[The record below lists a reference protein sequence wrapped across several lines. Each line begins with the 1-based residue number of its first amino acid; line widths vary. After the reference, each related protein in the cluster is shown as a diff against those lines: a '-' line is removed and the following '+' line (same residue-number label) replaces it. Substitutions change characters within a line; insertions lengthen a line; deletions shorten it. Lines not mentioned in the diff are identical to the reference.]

1 VFGFYAH
8 SASPPVIFALDGTVL
23 DTVVTARAAAGDRY
37 ASLAVTVSN
46 LATASPFQ
54 HIITC
59 TLADNDHMY
68 GRSLTLVSNIETT
81 IATAGRTS
89 FGIDPAAPGQWKNG
103 AVLVGSASFSLSGAN
118 YLQENQSQGDQLA
131 FYPVLQPGSYTMVA
145 LKTVINPNNSVNPN
159 KSNYPNHPNNSNG
172 PNNPNHPNPIA
183 PITLTTHKVP
193 MTRTI
198 LNTRTTVKGPKYPN
212 HLDHPNHPNDPKKH

>member
-37 ASLAVTVSN
+37 TSLAVTVSN

-68 GRSLTLVSNIETT
+68 GRSLTLIWNE
-81 IATAGRTS
+81 
-89 FGIDPAAPGQWKNG
+89 
-103 AVLVGSASFSLSGAN
+103 
-118 YLQENQSQGDQLA
+118 
-131 FYPVLQPGSYTMVA
+131 
-145 LKTVINPNNSVNPN
+145 
-159 KSNYPNHPNNSNG
+159 
-172 PNNPNHPNPIA
+172 
-183 PITLTTHKVP
+183 
-193 MTRTI
+193 
-198 LNTRTTVKGPKYPN
+198 
-212 HLDHPNHPNDPKKH
+212 KKD